1 MKTQFEILIICLSA
15 KHKIHLYIC
24 NPKIKR
30 KINMKNKILLLIVA
44 LSFSSLAYAGDKE
57 DVIKQIMDNNK
68 NLNKTR
74 TASVDY
80 SSQGALEFW
89 SSGGLLQKIK
99 PSGRPESYQSVNMTV
114 KHVEVIILV
123 PEKAAVAMY
132 YQEGSMKPKGAPAVS
147 HYMTRVT
154 QAFVKEGG
162 VWKVSASHWSPIT
175 GGSGTSQTSIN

>member
-1 MKTQFEILIICLSA
+1 
-15 KHKIHLYIC
+15 
-24 NPKIKR
+24 
-30 KINMKNKILLLIVA
+30 
-44 LSFSSLAYAGDKE
+44 
-57 DVIKQIMDNNK
+57 
-68 NLNKTR
+68 
-74 TASVDY
+74 
-80 SSQGALEFW
+80 
-89 SSGGLLQKIK
+89 
-99 PSGRPESYQSVNMTV
+99 MTV

-162 VWKVSASHWSPIT
+162 IWKVSASHWSPIT